1 MMTQWLMQGGI
12 PEAIKLGDAADFAD
26 RREESSSVKVRG
38 VPLASKEVLAHLAPG
53 HQVEKLALEW
63 DARVVAV
70 ADKDPTLRSLKFS
83 NAIREAS
90 DELVEDP
97 LARADAAFLIICKIV
112 TGFQSDSIK
121 AFDGIAE

>member
-12 PEAIKLGDAADFAD
+12 PEAIKLGDEADFVD
-26 RREESSSVKVRG
+26 QREESSSVKVRG

-70 ADKDPTLRSLKFS
+70 ADKDLTLRRLKFS
-83 NAIREAS
+83 NAIREAN

-97 LARADAAFLIICKIV
+97 LALADADFLILCKIV
-112 TGFQSDSIK
+112 TGFQSDLIK